1 MKSLPDSKLLMAVIA
16 ILVVALGVVGY
27 IAFKGDSLE
36 WRAFY
41 VPHNPATLEGGLQW
55 PIVESDRE
63 SQREREQ
70 EQRFRDQWDLQGQ
83 QERRFE
89 DRIRELERRQEGF
102 PRNGRHQLDGW

>member
-1 MKSLPDSKLLMAVIA
+1 MKSLPNSKLLIAVIA

-70 EQRFRDQWDLQGQ
+70 EQRFRDLEYGQ
-83 QERRFE
+83 QEQEQRFE
-89 DRIRELERRQEGF
+89 DAIRELERRQ
-102 PRNGRHQLDGW
+102 DGW